1 MALVPVAGRLE
12 PYDGAGGRVVDEI
25 LDEVHLGTADPD
37 RGIRADA
44 KHGSLVRRGLDG
56 EPRIVVDV
64 LPSAEAGGF
73 LPS

>member
-37 RGIRADA
+37 RGIRMCFSKLA
-44 KHGSLVRRGLDG
+44 
-56 EPRIVVDV
+56 
-64 LPSAEAGGF
+64 SA
-73 LPS
+73 L